1 MSIEHSLI
9 PAGEQHVVANW
20 QVATVPDL
28 DNLTVTFD
36 DIGKQ
41 AWVQGIGH
49 FTLANSDPITWEGA
63 SAGIDTI
70 AYNTATKVLTITDTA
85 GASFTAQR

>member
-1 MSIEHSLI
+1 MSIEHKLI

-28 DNLTVTFD
+28 DNLSVTFD

-41 AWVQGIGH
+41 AWVQGVGH
-49 FTLANSDPITWEGA
+49 FTLANSDPITWEAA
-63 SAGIDTI
+63 SSTIDSF
-70 AYNTATKVLTITDTA
+70 AYNA
-85 GASFTAQR
+85 GNC

>member
-1 MSIEHSLI
+1 MSIEHNLI

-28 DNLTVTFD
+28 DNLTVTFA

-41 AWVQGIGH
+41 AWVQGTGTSLLQIPTQSLGKPLVQGSELCLQCRH
-49 FTLANSDPITWEGA
+49 
-63 SAGIDTI
+63 
-70 AYNTATKVLTITDTA
+70 
-85 GASFTAQR
+85 